1 MWFTTTI
8 KRGHFFAVEQTL
20 TFCFAR
26 KNRVLLTDVT
36 FKLKSTL
43 LPVVSVFA
51 RVFFLLFST
60 CTRDVSPNA
69 ALFYVALTA
78 LLVLSSRFLEAS
90 QIQPSKSV
98 DDNAGD
104 SAGTP
109 DAPRRGSPSAP
120 APTQAWGHTHHSR
133 GPSDARRPAPARGST
148 APATEEG
155 PVIGGAGTGVSGKGK
170 KRGRHG
176 DSSSP
181 DNEGPEPER
190 PKVVAGVSSATVLD
204 GGDGGGW
211 EEAEVLVV
219 GDGGRM
225 VPGRGALDWC
235 RPCAAHV
242 LRGDMEVRHTRKRCT
257 VV

>member
-1 MWFTTTI
+1 MFS
-8 KRGHFFAVEQTL
+8 
-20 TFCFAR
+20 AR
-26 KNRVLLTDVT
+26 INRVLLTDVT

-43 LPVVSVFA
+43 LPVASVFPQ
-51 RVFFLLFST
+51 FLFLLLCT
-60 CTRDVSPNA
+60 CTRGVFPNA
-69 ALFYVALTA
+69 AVFFVAPTA
-78 LLVLSSRFLEAS
+78 LLVLSPRFLEAS
-90 QIQPSKSV
+90 RIQPFKSV
-98 DDNAGD
+98 DGKAGD

-109 DAPRRGSPSAP
+109 DAPRRGSSSVP
-120 APTQAWGHTHHSR
+120 APTQAWGHTHHSL

-148 APATEEG
+148 AAATEEG
-155 PVIGGAGTGVSGKGK
+155 PVVGGAVTGVSGKGK
-170 KRGRHG
+170 KRARHG

-181 DNEGPEPER
+181 DNQGPEPER
-190 PKVVAGVSSATVLD
+190 PKVVAGASSATVLD
-204 GGDGGGW
+204 GGDSGGW

-242 LRGDMEVRHTRKRCT
+242 LRGDMEVRHTRKRCR